1 MNRKQLITLLI
12 AGLVIGGVGVFFYNR
27 KADSW
32 KPSDQAA
39 GKEILPD
46 FPLNDIVQ
54 FTIKEPTNE
63 LTVAKIDD
71 EWKVKER
78 WNYPANFSEVS
89 ELLKTVWEL
98 KGVQSLKIGPSQYA
112 RLQLLPPGK
121 DGGTNTA
128 TLVTFKDK
136 SGKEGY
142 SLLLGKKA
150 TRDSGSAS
158 PFGGDYPVGRY
169 VARAD
174 DPQTVW
180 LVSETFSDAEAK
192 PERWLNKEDF
202 FKVEKLRSIS
212 VTHPGGTN
220 SWTISREKEGGDLQ
234 LADVKEGEEF
244 DKNKAYSAGNA
255 LSWASF
261 TDIVNP
267 DAKPEETGLDNPVV
281 AKLETFD
288 NFTYTI
294 KTAKAKGTNDDNYNL
309 QMTVQASFAKE
320 RTPGT
325 DEKPEDK
332 EKLDKEFQDDLKKL
346 EEKLAKEKACEKWT
360 YVVSKYTIDPLLK
373 QRSEFMAE
381 KKADEKPESTSTS
394 ATPSAPAAPPL
405 ATATGLLPD
414 APPPLPVTDEK
425 KE

>member
-12 AGLVIGGVGVFFYNR
+12 AGLVIGGLGVFVYNR
-27 KADSW
+27 KAASW
-32 KPSDQAA
+32 KPSDQAS
-39 GKEILPD
+39 GKEILPN

-54 FTIKEPTNE
+54 VTIKEPTNE
-63 LTVAKIDD
+63 VTLAKVDD
-71 EWKVKER
+71 QWKVQER
-78 WNYPANFSEVS
+78 WNYPANFSEVRD
-89 ELLKTVWEL
+89 LLRTIWEL
-98 KGVQSLKIGPSQYA
+98 KGVQSQKIGPSQYA
-112 RLQLLPPGK
+112 RMQLVPPGK

-136 SGKEGY
+136 GGKEGY

-158 PFGGDYPVGRY
+158 PLGGDYPVGRY
-169 VARAD
+169 VARSD
-174 DPQTVW
+174 NPQTVW
-180 LVSETFSDAEAK
+180 LVSETFSNVEAK
-192 PERWLNKEDF
+192 ADRWLNKEDF

-220 SWTISREKEGGDLQ
+220 SWTLVREKEGGDLQ
-234 LADVKEGEEF
+234 LADKKEGEEF

-261 TDIVNP
+261 TDVLNP
-267 DAKPEETGLDNPVV
+267 EAKPEEIGLDNPVV

-288 NFTYTI
+288 NFVYTI
-294 KTAKAKGTNDDNYNL
+294 RTAKAKGTNENDYTL
-309 QMTVQASFAKE
+309 QMNVQANLAKE

-332 EKLDKEFQDDLKKL
+332 EKLDKEFKDNLKKL

-360 YVVSKYTIDPLLK
+360 YLVSKYTVEPLLK
-373 QRSEFMAE
+373 PRSEFMAE
-381 KKADEKPESTSTS
+381 KKADEPKADTTSSS
-394 ATPSAPAAPPL
+394 ATAPVPAAPLPV
-405 ATATGLLPD
+405 ATGLLPD
-414 APPPLPVTDEK
+414 APPPLPDE
-425 KE
+425 